1 MAILVM
7 LALVLQA
14 DPGQMRDL
22 LEQMDLTIIIAVV
35 GLYLLNVITKVLRWY
50 ALLSRREGTPPIG
63 RVALYFLIGMAI
75 NNSTPGRVSGEPV
88 RAYLVKTG
96 TDYPMGRGMA
106 SIFVEK
112 TIDTIV
118 TLTFAIVGIL
128 LLIGVLSEEASDT
141 LLLSSGIVAILL
153 AALLGFIVFPSV
165 PRRLVTWT
173 FRRLNRGGASERA
186 QRLEGAMDGFLG
198 TFEKGTREI
207 ARNPAQTAAATGL
220 TAIIWFNE
228 ALRLWLVFLALGY
241 NASFELMMV
250 ATALASFAA
259 LLIPL
264 GAGSSTAIAAICT
277 VAGIDATLSTTA
289 GLVFVMTSI
298 WISIPLGAVAMAISG
313 VRGKDVLG
321 MDRPEEGNGGMPAG
335 AGARSPPD
343 EGTLPDQGVEGPSGH
358 PRTALGARNALVAP
372 PSSEGGVARET
383 DARPDRNSG
392 VLHVPDGDDHQDR
405 PDPLL
410 LNEQH

>member
-22 LEQMDLTIIIAVV
+22 LEQMDLTIIIAVI

-128 LLIGVLSEEASDT
+128 LLIGVLSEEASET
-141 LLLSSGIVAILL
+141 LLLSAGIVAILM
-153 AALLGFIVFPSV
+153 AALLGFIVFPGV
-165 PRRLVTWT
+165 PRRLATWT

-207 ARNPAQTAAATGL
+207 ARNPAQTAAATGI

-241 NASFELMMV
+241 NASFELMMI
-250 ATALASFAA
+250 ATSLASFAA

-277 VAGIDATLSTTA
+277 MAGIDGTLSTTA

-298 WISIPLGAVAMAISG
+298 WISIPLGAAAMAISG
-313 VRGKDVLG
+313 VKAGDVLG
-321 MDRPEEGNGGMPAG
+321 TG
-335 AGARSPPD
+335 PPD
-343 EGTLPDQGVEGPSGH
+343 GTEG
-358 PRTALGARNALVAP
+358 
-372 PSSEGGVARET
+372 
-383 DARPDRNSG
+383 
-392 VLHVPDGDDHQDR
+392 
-405 PDPLL
+405 
-410 LNEQH
+410 